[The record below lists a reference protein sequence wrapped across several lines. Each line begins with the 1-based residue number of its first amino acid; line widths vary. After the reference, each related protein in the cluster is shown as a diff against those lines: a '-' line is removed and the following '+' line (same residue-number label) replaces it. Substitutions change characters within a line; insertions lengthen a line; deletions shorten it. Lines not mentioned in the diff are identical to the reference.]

1 MLTRRSLLHMFAV
14 GLLSVRPVLADSKQK
29 KRKKDRSGPVGAQ
42 DGKDDVKGA
51 TWQLNADLVG
61 GKKKEQFNFRVQNG
75 VIFDRQGMKA
85 GVVSALGETKEGG
98 KKSKM
103 VLRESFPLKGEI
115 IITQVKNGVW
125 NGVLKTKEGEEWT
138 CRFEVLDR

>member
-1 MLTRRSLLHMFAV
+1 MLTRRSLLQVLAV
-14 GLLSVRPVLADSKQK
+14 GLLLIRPALADSKQK

-51 TWQLNADLVG
+51 TWQINATLVG
-61 GKKKEQFNFRVQNG
+61 GKMKEQFNFRVQDG
-75 VIFDRQGMKA
+75 VIFDHQGKRA
-85 GVVSALGETKEGG
+85 GVVSPLGNTKDGG

-115 IITQVKNGVW
+115 IITQTKPGVW
-125 NGVLKTKEGEEWT
+125 NGVLKTKAGEEWT